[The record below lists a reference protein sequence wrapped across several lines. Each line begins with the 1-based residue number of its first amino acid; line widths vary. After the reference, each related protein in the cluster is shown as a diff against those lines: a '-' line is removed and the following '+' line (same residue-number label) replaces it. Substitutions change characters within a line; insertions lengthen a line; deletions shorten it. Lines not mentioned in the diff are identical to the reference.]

1 MSLNLVVLLTIV
13 SAGDVVRYLVPG
25 LAALAAHIDQS
36 EISIIEIIWPIRDKY
51 WDQATNQRRV
61 LPEHGELLVEHPL
74 ELVGRHVGHALVG
87 LQTLQLDQSEISV
100 VSCDLSEASITWS
113 RHQSSSSSVSTAS
126 RTLVPSSEVNKLHFR
141 YLHAEYC
148 QLFDIFPLR
157 HRNNSKMWL
166 FWNYIS
172 DMMKYNLS
180 CFQLLNFI

>member
-1 MSLNLVVLLTIV
+1 MTPPMEYRSHWNL
-13 SAGDVVRYLVPG
+13 
-25 LAALAAHIDQS
+25 
-36 EISIIEIIWPIRDKY
+36 
-51 WDQATNQRRV
+51 TNKSRV

-100 VSCDLSEASITWS
+100 VSCDQSEISIVSCDLSEASITWS

-148 QLFDIFPLR
+148 QLFDICPLR